1 MAGVK
6 RVRSLAPVAGA
17 VALAVSG
24 IAALR
29 TSGVSAATP
38 SYSAKTAGAPM
49 QIAAQCVDPRFN
61 RGVIDVDEWRATPG
75 RMGGIGR
82 MGRMGRMGQY
92 W

>member
-49 QIAAQCVDPRFN
+49 QITAQCVDPRFN
-61 RGVIDVDEWRATPG
+61 RGVIDFNEWRDTPG
-75 RMGGIGR
+75 RMGG
-82 MGRMGRMGQY
+82 MGRMGKY